1 MEGTEASPIS
11 DNMRYKMVKGTP
23 AHLKSFVVT
32 LLLVPGFRFGDDAA
46 QLHELNGMSLVGPQ
60 SSRWSGDSIESTETR

>member
-1 MEGTEASPIS
+1 MEGTEAAPIS
-11 DNMRYKMVKGTP
+11 DTMRYKMVKGTP

-46 QLHELNGMSLVGPQ
+46 QLHELNVMGLVGIYSVRGQ
-60 SSRWSGDSIESTETR
+60 GQH